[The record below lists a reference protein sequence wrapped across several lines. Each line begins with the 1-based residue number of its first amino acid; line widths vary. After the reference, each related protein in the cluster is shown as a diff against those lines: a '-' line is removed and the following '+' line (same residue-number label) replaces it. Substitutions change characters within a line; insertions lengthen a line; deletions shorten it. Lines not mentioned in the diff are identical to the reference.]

1 MVWGT
6 DSKRTGVEHNRTLA
20 YEVCKRWNIPKGGDV
35 KPLLELFHDDATFTN
50 MARSDNFPELGGT
63 RTKEQ
68 FEEFL
73 GASVQNRA
81 INLQLRGITAQ
92 EDRLALECTSD
103 MHVNGHH
110 YNNTYHYLF
119 EIRDGK
125 IAHARFYLDTFL
137 TKKLFEWIAETSE
150 E

>member
-1 MVWGT
+1 
-6 DSKRTGVEHNRTLA
+6 
-20 YEVCKRWNIPKGGDV
+20 
-35 KPLLELFHDDATFTN
+35 
-50 MARSDNFPELGGT
+50 
-63 RTKEQ
+63 
-68 FEEFL
+68 
-73 GASVQNRA
+73 
-81 INLQLRGITAQ
+81 
-92 EDRLALECTSD
+92 